1 MVEDWADRAAVGHLL
16 SWRLNDY
23 QPVERSAEDMVFS
36 GGKDATIWI
45 CDRLARTYLGEWKAS
60 SLHWELAYRHAHGG
74 RNLGWSEPCH
84 PRRTDRHR
92 GHGDAGTAQ
101 AIDPARAPR

>member
-1 MVEDWADRAAVGHLL
+1 MVSLSALSPSVCRVVEDWADRAAVGHLL

-36 GGKDATIWI
+36 GDKDATIWN

-60 SLHWELAYRHAHGG
+60 SLHWELTYRHAHARRRG
-74 RNLGWSEPCH
+74 RRYAPTAKERKNNLRWH
-84 PRRTDRHR
+84 
-92 GHGDAGTAQ
+92 
-101 AIDPARAPR
+101 